1 MRTGTKKYEKTRRI
15 SAVIILL
22 FCICA
27 AFVLQ
32 LGSRWNYDADDTS
45 GFASYAGVRM
55 QESIYRNVLDYYL
68 PVIGTQQ
75 EEARSLSQVLADA
88 VTGCFPV
95 YTYAAQAENAD
106 RATDVA
112 ADEKQEFEAELE
124 QQLALQLKEE
134 NEAWYTQ
141 ESGADAKDAGANG
154 MLQQSFLHQM
164 QGSDLAGSREKSL
177 FSYATAKRG
186 QVDLTELEDYQT
198 LVKKHYCIDG
208 MTASNAAQLN
218 VKKLLGQD
226 MTLAK
231 DVEGAQI
238 LIYHTHAS
246 EGYRDSK
253 AGDLKESVVGL
264 GDYLTELLT
273 ERYGYQVLHDRGVYD
288 TDRDRAYGVA
298 GPALERILSENPSIE
313 VVIDLHRDGVAE
325 NVYLLTEVNDTV
337 MAPVMFFNG
346 LSYTN
351 TSGAVSAL
359 KNPNLSANLAFSLQ
373 MELLASEYYPG
384 FSRGIYLKGLR
395 YNMHYCPKSL
405 LVEVGAQ
412 TNSLQEAMNAMPP
425 LADTI
430 NRVLSGEKP

>member
-1 MRTGTKKYEKTRRI
+1 MRTGTRKYEKTRRI

-32 LGSRWNYDADDTS
+32 FGSRWKYDTDHTS
-45 GFASYAGVRM
+45 GFALYAGVRM

-75 EEARSLSQVLADA
+75 EEARSLSQVLADT

-95 YTYAAQAENAD
+95 YTYAAQAQDAD
-106 RATDVA
+106 DMTDVA
-112 ADEKQEFEAELE
+112 ADGKQAFEAELE

-134 NEAWYTQ
+134 NEAWYME
-141 ESGADAKDAGANG
+141 ESGTDAQDAAGHS
-154 MLQQSFLHQM
+154 LQQSFLQQM

-177 FSYATAKRG
+177 FSYATAKSG
-186 QVDLTELEDYQT
+186 QVDLKELEDYQT
-198 LVKKHYCIDG
+198 LVKKHYRIDG

-218 VKKLLGQD
+218 VKKLLKQD
-226 MTLAK
+226 MTLAE
-231 DVEGAQI
+231 DVDGPQI

-288 TDRDRAYGVA
+288 TDRDHAYGVA
-298 GPALERILSENPSIE
+298 GPALERILNEHPSIE
-313 VVIDLHRDGVAE
+313 IVIDLHRDGVGE
-325 NVYLLTEVNDTV
+325 DVYLLTEVNDTV

-351 TSGAVSAL
+351 TSGQVSAL
-359 KNPNLSANLAFSLQ
+359 KNPNLSTNLAFSLQ

-425 LADTI
+425 LADTL

>member
-1 MRTGTKKYEKTRRI
+1 MRTRTRKYEKTRRI
-15 SAVIILL
+15 SALIILL

-32 LGSRWNYDADDTS
+32 LGSRWSYDADHTS
-45 GFASYAGVRM
+45 GFAPYAGVRM
-55 QESIYRNVLDYYL
+55 QESIYQNVLDYYL
-68 PVIGTQQ
+68 PVIGTKQ
-75 EEARSLSQVLADA
+75 EEQRSLSQVLADV

-106 RATDVA
+106 RVTDVA
-112 ADEKQEFEAELE
+112 AGEKQAFEAELE

-134 NEAWYTQ
+134 NEAWYTE
-141 ESGADAKDAGANG
+141 ESGADAQNAQK
-154 MLQQSFLHQM
+154 QSFLQLM
-164 QGSDLAGSREKSL
+164 QGSDLAGSGEKSL
-177 FSYATAKRG
+177 FSYATVKSG
-186 QVDLTELEDYQT
+186 QVDLKELEDYQT

-208 MTASNAAQLN
+208 TTASNAAQLN
-218 VKKLLGQD
+218 VKKLLKQD
-226 MTLAK
+226 MMLAE
-231 DVEGAQI
+231 DADGPQI

-246 EGYRDSK
+246 EGYRDSE
-253 AGDLKESVVGL
+253 AGNLKQSVVGL

-298 GPALERILSENPSIE
+298 GPALEQILSENPSIE

-325 NVYLLTEVNDTV
+325 DVCLLTEVNDTV

-351 TSGAVSAL
+351 TSGPVSAL
-359 KNPNLSANLAFSLQ
+359 KNPYLSTNLAFSLQ

-395 YNMHYCPKSL
+395 YNLHYCPKSL

-425 LADTI
+425 LADTL